1 MSMIKRL
8 PQVLRNAVSRVR
20 RALPLRKRNR

>member
-1 MSMIKRL
+1 MSVIKRL
-8 PQVLRNAVSRVR
+8 PQALRNAISRVR